1 MQQLFKVGHVES
13 LHLDG
18 RAHAKRERER
28 RVWMVLLFFG
38 GRPWSRAERGSCVRR
53 GVEVGPRYTF
63 RFCYFLPPVPS
74 KLFHNCCSCRPR
86 PPPPP
91 PPAPWLSARSWA
103 GGGLRSPLSIGILL
117 VRPRPLSIESILGST
132 SHEKPFW
139 WTQALQKRKAASGSR
154 TATSSDRST
163 RSDGDFFQA
172 TFSDECDR
180 LPPAV

>member
-91 PPAPWLSARSWA
+91 PPPPWLSARSWA

-117 VRPRPLSIESILGST
+117 VRPRPLSIESIYGINWDSLTRRSARRPSRGVPRV
-132 SHEKPFW
+132 EGRPD
-139 WTQALQKRKAASGSR
+139 APVRSGPR
-154 TATSSDRST
+154 RDHVR
-163 RSDGDFFQA
+163 
-172 TFSDECDR
+172 
-180 LPPAV
+180 

>member
-1 MQQLFKVGHVES
+1 
-13 LHLDG
+13 
-18 RAHAKRERER
+18 
-28 RVWMVLLFFG
+28 MVLLFFG

-117 VRPRPLSIESILGST
+117 VRPRPLSIESIYGINLDSLNLVG
-132 SHEKPFW
+132 
-139 WTQALQKRKAASGSR
+139 R
-154 TATSSDRST
+154 
-163 RSDGDFFQA
+163 
-172 TFSDECDR
+172 
-180 LPPAV
+180 PAP